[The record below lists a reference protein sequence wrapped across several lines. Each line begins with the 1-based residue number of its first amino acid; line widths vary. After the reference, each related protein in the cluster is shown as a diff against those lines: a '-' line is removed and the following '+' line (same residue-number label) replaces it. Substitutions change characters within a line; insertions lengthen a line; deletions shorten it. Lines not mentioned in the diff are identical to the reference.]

1 MERSDWKIDMSRQF
15 IRSSFAIEGET
26 HTQRGRR
33 SMDADYWPGSHFYFL
48 VTVKVLLFSLALQN
62 PLVQQKTRPLLQ
74 YFCDC
79 GKDKGTLFP
88 LKQSRKVFS
97 NSKERREILK
107 CINKKKRKKEEE
119 K

>member
-15 IRSSFAIEGET
+15 IRSSLPTWIIGPGHILFSRHTGGE
-26 HTQRGRR
+26 
-33 SMDADYWPGSHFYFL
+33 
-48 VTVKVLLFSLALQN
+48 VLYFSLALQN
-62 PLVQQKTRPLLQ
+62 PLAQQKTRPLLQ

-97 NSKERREILK
+97 N
-107 CINKKKRKKEEE
+107 
-119 K
+119 